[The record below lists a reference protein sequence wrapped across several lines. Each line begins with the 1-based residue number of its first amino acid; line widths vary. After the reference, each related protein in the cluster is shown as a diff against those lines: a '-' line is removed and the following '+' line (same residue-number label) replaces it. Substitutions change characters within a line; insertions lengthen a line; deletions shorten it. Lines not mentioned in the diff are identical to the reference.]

1 MYKGRTPSNWIVSE
15 PGWSAARHELVSILR
30 AARRRYWLI
39 VLSSILAAAAIG
51 AWRMSAPRYYESRVV
66 IDVREAVFDEAT
78 APPTAHEL
86 TAELHTVAL
95 SDSALFAMMD
105 AMQLET
111 SLRRKAPDLALS
123 RVRERIYLEVTH
135 DYFSN
140 ILGIP
145 RSAKI
150 TLGFSNE
157 DPEHALRVVRHLA
170 SLVVDRQSE
179 QRLDQVER
187 SVHLATQTQAD
198 ILLALQAAEQRLLQ
212 ARRSLLT
219 ASSTEEPR
227 LHGEL
232 AQASAT
238 VRQLGDQLE
247 RTSSRQR
254 SIALRNSF
262 EREVQGLR
270 YEVVDP
276 GRIAP
281 PKLFSKRTEAA
292 LSALLACALLFPM
305 FAVAFGAF
313 NLRVHDP
320 DGLQRLGIPC
330 LAEVA
335 SFPGYDLDSQR
346 ARGLARR
353 KADHCPT

>member
-1 MYKGRTPSNWIVSE
+1 MSQRPPSSDWNATE
-15 PGWSAARHELVSILR
+15 PGWSAAKHELRCIWR
-30 AARRRYWLI
+30 AAQRKYWL
-39 VLSSILAAAAIG
+39 VVFTSLLAAAAIVT
-51 AWRMSAPRYYESRVV
+51 WRLTAPRYYESRVV
-66 IDVREAVFDEAT
+66 IDVREAVFDETT

-86 TAELHTVAL
+86 TAALHTIAL
-95 SDSALFAMMD
+95 SDSALFGVMD
-105 AMQLET
+105 AMQLEQ

-123 RVRERIYLEVTH
+123 RVRERIHLEVTH

-140 ILGIP
+140 MLDTP

-150 TLGFSNE
+150 TLGFSHE

-170 SLVVDRQSE
+170 SLLVDRQSE

-187 SVHLATQTQAD
+187 SVYLATQTRAG
-198 ILLALQAAEQRLLQ
+198 LLAALQEAERRLLDL
-212 ARRSLLT
+212 RRRLLK
-219 ASSTEEPR
+219 AAAPEEPT
-227 LHGEL
+227 LHGQL

-238 VRQLGDQLE
+238 VRQLGEQLE
-247 RTSSRQR
+247 RTSSRHR

-270 YEVVDP
+270 YEIVDP
-276 GRIAP
+276 GRIPP
-281 PKLFSKRTEAA
+281 PKLFSRRTEAA
-292 LSALLACALLFPM
+292 ISALIALGVLFPM
-305 FAVAFGAF
+305 FTVAFGAF

-335 SFPGYDLDSQR
+335 PFSGYELDSQR
-346 ARGLARR
+346 ARELARR
-353 KADHCPT
+353 KARPCPT

>member
-1 MYKGRTPSNWIVSE
+1 MHKGRTPSDWVASE
-15 PGWSAARHELVSILR
+15 PGWPAARHELGSILR
-30 AARRRYWLI
+30 AARRKYWFI
-39 VLSSILAAAAIG
+39 VLSSLLAAAAIG

-66 IDVREAVFDEAT
+66 IDVREAIFDETT

-105 AMQLET
+105 VMKLEP

-123 RVRERIYLEVTH
+123 RVRERIHLEVTH

-170 SLVVDRQSE
+170 SLVVNRQSE

-187 SVHLATQTQAD
+187 SVHLATQTQAG
-198 ILLALQAAEQRLLQ
+198 ILAALKAAERRLLQ
-212 ARRSLLT
+212 ARRNLQQ
-219 ASSTEEPR
+219 ASPAEEPR
-227 LHGEL
+227 WHGEL

-238 VRQLGDQLE
+238 VHQLGAQLE
-247 RTSSRQR
+247 RTTSRHR
-254 SIALRNSF
+254 NIVLRDSF

-270 YEVVDP
+270 YEIVDP

-281 PKLFSKRTEAA
+281 PKLFTRRTEAA
-292 LSALLACALLFPM
+292 LSALIACASFFPM

-335 SFPGYDLDSQR
+335 SFPGYEMDSQR
-346 ARGLARR
+346 ARDLARR
-353 KADHCPT
+353 KADPCPT